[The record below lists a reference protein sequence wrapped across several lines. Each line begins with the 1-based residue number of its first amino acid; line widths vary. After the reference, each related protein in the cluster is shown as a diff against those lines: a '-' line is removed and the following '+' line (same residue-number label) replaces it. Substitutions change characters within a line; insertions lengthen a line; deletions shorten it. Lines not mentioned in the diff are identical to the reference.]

1 MTRQNIIAMAKFE
14 LGASLLN
21 CGALVTMHTK
31 DDVTKKSQRGAG
43 AYPWHCI
50 DLKFCFLEENLNATP
65 DYVGRDIYV
74 ITL

>member
-1 MTRQNIIAMAKFE
+1 MIVSTEGSRSSMTRQNIIAMAKFE

-43 AYPWHCI
+43 AYPALH
-50 DLKFCFLEENLNATP
+50 
-65 DYVGRDIYV
+65 
-74 ITL
+74 